1 MATTLSPGE
10 EAQLTQTIEMFE
22 VITQSQPQD
31 YQSLEILKEAYS
43 KLGREKDVVST
54 SKRIAQAYVQMGQ
67 LSSAILEYETILQR
81 FPDDPDVKAALVQIE
96 SKAASFS
103 VEAMAPI
110 PVPTAMASPGMPASE
125 GGTSRHHKAGAVGP
139 IDDGRASMR
148 KIFVDGK
155 HITAADF
162 DLCWPAVDAMHAPA
176 DAIDPFIQLL
186 SDKSI
191 FQVEK
196 SIRLLV
202 DKARVGYIPL
212 EKYDVDMELAR
223 SFPAAACRRWC
234 VMPFDRMSK
243 SVLVATANP
252 FNPQAAKELAQA
264 THSRIVWYVAS
275 PVEIV
280 KNVRKTFRS

>member
-1 MATTLSPGE
+1 
-10 EAQLTQTIEMFE
+10 
-22 VITQSQPQD
+22 
-31 YQSLEILKEAYS
+31 
-43 KLGREKDVVST
+43 
-54 SKRIAQAYVQMGQ
+54 
-67 LSSAILEYETILQR
+67 
-81 FPDDPDVKAALVQIE
+81 
-96 SKAASFS
+96 
-103 VEAMAPI
+103 
-110 PVPTAMASPGMPASE
+110 
-125 GGTSRHHKAGAVGP
+125 
-139 IDDGRASMR
+139 
-148 KIFVDGK
+148 VDAK

-162 DLCWPAVDAMHAPA
+162 DLCWPAVDPMQTPA

-252 FNPQAAKELAQA
+252 YNPQAAKELSQA

-280 KNVRKTFRS
+280 KNLRKTFRS